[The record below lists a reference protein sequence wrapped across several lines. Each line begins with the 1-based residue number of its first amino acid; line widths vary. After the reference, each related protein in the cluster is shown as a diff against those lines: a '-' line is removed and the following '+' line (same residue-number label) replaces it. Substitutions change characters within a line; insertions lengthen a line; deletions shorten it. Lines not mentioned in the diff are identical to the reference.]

1 VKVYIK
7 LVCVLCIGALWR
19 ATASMAFCYLFWIT
33 TLAWVVRYI
42 VRAKVKG
49 RLFILLGITCN
60 ALVTSL
66 NKGVMPSVGISSTF
80 QPAAPIW
87 NVSGKGQWL
96 MLADQAVLYRFS
108 IGDTFLIAGFLTF
121 LIGTVYRLPIINPI
135 KEGNIVEKLCLK
147 PRVVYMPLKHRCSL
161 QPQFPISNRVSESR
175 SLNAGTIG
183 DRQRRGGV

>member
-19 ATASMAFCYLFWIT
+19 TTANMAFCYLFWIT

-42 VRAKVKG
+42 IRAKVKG
-49 RLFILLGITCN
+49 GLFVLLGITCN

-66 NKGVMPSVGISSTF
+66 NKGVMPSVGIPATF

-96 MLADQAVLYRFS
+96 TLADQAALYRFS
-108 IGDTFLIAGFLTF
+108 IGDMFLIAGSLMF
-121 LIGTVYRLPIINPI
+121 LIDTAYRLRKITPI
-135 KEGNIVEKLCLK
+135 KEASNVETLTEVAGWDGSPCTASA
-147 PRVVYMPLKHRCSL
+147 RVHPGAPCH
-161 QPQFPISNRVSESR
+161 SR
-175 SLNAGTIG
+175 SLPGS
-183 DRQRRGGV
+183 Q